1 MGLLPFFFI
10 IAEVGEDVGSYLEEG
25 AGTARKEILVYFLE
39 RDTRVEVDVF
49 FLDSRFLLY
58 EHRHELAE

>member
-1 MGLLPFFFI
+1 MLLPFFFI

-25 AGTARKEILVYFLE
+25 AGTAWKEILVYFLK

-49 FLDSRFLLY
+49 FLDSRFII
-58 EHRHELAE
+58 